1 MRLVILSR
9 VIAVGSAS
17 FYVLIA
23 LGVVGVG
30 VVLAWLVLHYTS
42 LEPPFDFGAVDA
54 LVGIVYGILLAILVL
69 FASTHYTAA
78 INDSNREA
86 TSLNDMY
93 KAAGPLKEPLRTTLR
108 HEIVCY
114 ARETIKYE
122 WPVLRKSNGE
132 GSEVVFARTRQ
143 LSALIEGVT
152 ASHPTNLTVATLFD
166 SNLARGESRQL
177 MLEDSRPQIPAPLW
191 IVVLIGM
198 GVVVFLLSIRYWEN
212 KAHLVVG
219 LITSLALLVAM
230 VGAIAELDRPFAP
243 TIGLKPSAMESV
255 LTSVVQSSTQSAAA
269 LAPCKPIG

>member
-1 MRLVILSR
+1 MVAP
-9 VIAVGSAS
+9 VIAVGSGG

-23 LGVVGVG
+23 LGVVAIGVS
-30 VVLAWLVLHYTS
+30 LAWLVLRFTN

-93 KAAGPLKEPLRTTLR
+93 KAAGPLDPKLRNTIR

-114 ARETIKYE
+114 ARETIADE
-122 WPVLRKSNGE
+122 WPVLRKSNGT
-132 GSEVVFARTRQ
+132 GSPVVFARTRQ
-143 LSALIEGVT
+143 LSGVIEEV
-152 ASHPTNLTVATLFD
+152 AAANPENLTVSTLFT

-191 IVVLIGM
+191 LVVLIGM
-198 GVVVFLLSIRYWEN
+198 GVVVFLLSIRYWEK

-219 LITSLALLVAM
+219 LVTSLALLVAM

-243 TIGLKPSAMESV
+243 VIGLKPSAMESV

-269 LAPCKPIG
+269 LAPCKPVG

>member
-1 MRLVILSR
+1 VLE
-9 VIAVGSAS
+9 VGSGA

-23 LGVVGVG
+23 LGVVALSLVT
-30 VVLAWLVLHYTS
+30 AWLVLHYTS
-42 LEPPFDFGAVDA
+42 LTPPFDFGAVDG

-93 KAAGPLKEPLRTTLR
+93 KAAGPLKEPLRGTLR

-114 ARETIKYE
+114 ARETIEDE
-122 WPVLRKSNGE
+122 WPVLQKSKGNG
-132 GSEVVFARTRQ
+132 SPIVFARTRQ
-143 LSALIEGVT
+143 ISGVIEDVT
-152 ASHPTNLTVATLFD
+152 AANPTNLTVSTLFNA
-166 SNLARGESRQL
+166 NLARGESRQL

-191 IVVLIGM
+191 LVVLIGI
-198 GVVVFLLSIRYWEN
+198 GLVVFLLSIRYWEN
-212 KAHLVVG
+212 KAHLIIG
-219 LITSLALLVAM
+219 LVTSLALLVAM

-243 TIGLKPSAMESV
+243 VIGLKPAAMESV

-269 LAPCKPIG
+269 LAPCKPV

>member
-1 MRLVILSR
+1 V
-9 VIAVGSAS
+9 VVGSAS
-17 FYVLIA
+17 FYVLVA
-23 LGVVGVG
+23 LGVVFVG
-30 VVLAWLVLHYTS
+30 VAIAWAVLRYTS

-86 TSLNDMY
+86 TALNDMY
-93 KAAGPLKEPLRTTLR
+93 KAAGPLKEPVRTTLR

-114 ARETIKYE
+114 ARETIKDE
-122 WPVLRKSNGE
+122 WPVLRRSKGD

-143 LSALIEGVT
+143 LSGLIEQITT
-152 ASHPTNLTVATLFD
+152 ANPTNLTVSTLFNA
-166 SNLARGESRQL
+166 NLSRGEARQL
-177 MLEDSRPQIPAPLW
+177 MLEDSRPQIPDPLW

-212 KAHLVVG
+212 KAHLLVG

-243 TIGLKPSAMESV
+243 TIGLKPEAMKSV

-269 LAPCKPIG
+269 LAPCTPAA